1 MGDHDDSM
9 DTAQFGLYIEQLE
22 VAIYGEHDAKKE
34 EVETPPE
41 PEKLPDDQ
49 QTLASV
55 ANQIEYYLRYHM
67 KYVYC
72 KIPNKRWNLL
82 GDMIKKAEN
91 GSTED
96 IDGTKWISLRLDG
109 HGFGKK
115 IKKLKELGVLEQN
128 YSKTFSEVMAQSL
141 KELMKNWDA
150 VIGYTQSDELSLLI
164 PPVGFNRLGKMNHH
178 QYSGRHDKLISSCAA
193 DMTSQFI
200 TNLIKITDV
209 VEKSPNLVHTIME
222 VHMRFDC
229 RVASYQSFDEAKGV
243 LLWRGQDN
251 FKNGINDHMYHLYAN
266 KPQYKEIMGSHTEK
280 KIDWLFNKLE
290 DMPGK
295 LAMHGSWFV
304 REKVEKRTINQKTKQ
319 EVVGSRIQYN
329 PSSLKEI
336 LQNPNYAKMDCPIPN
351 L

>member
-1 MGDHDDSM
+1 MGDQDDSM
-9 DTAQFGLYIEQLE
+9 DISIAQHENYIDQLE
-22 VAIYGEHDAKKE
+22 IAIYGEQDVKKE
-34 EVETPPE
+34 KGEIPPE

-49 QTLASV
+49 QTLSSV
-55 ANQIEYYLRYHM
+55 TNQIDYYLRYHM

-82 GDMIKKAEN
+82 GDLIKKAEN
-91 GSTED
+91 AASD
-96 IDGTKWISLRLDG
+96 NIDGTKWISLRLDG

-115 IKKLKELGVLEQN
+115 IKKLKEIGVLEQN

-150 VIGYTQSDELSLLI
+150 VIGYTQSDELTMLI

-209 VEKSPNLVHTIME
+209 VEKSPNLVHTILD

-229 RVASYQSFDEAKGV
+229 RVASYQTFDEAKGV
-243 LLWRGQDN
+243 ILWRGQDN
-251 FKNGINDHMYHLYAN
+251 FKNGINDHMYHLYAK

-280 KIDWLFNKLE
+280 KIDWLSNKLD
-290 DMPGK
+290 DMPSR
-295 LAMHGSWFV
+295 LAMHGTWFV
-304 REKVEKRTINQKTKQ
+304 REKVEKRTINQHTKQ
-319 EVVGSRIQYN
+319 EVVGSRIQY
-329 PSSLKEI
+329 SSSGLKEI
-336 LQNPNYAKMDCPIPN
+336 LQNTNYAKMDCQMP
-351 L
+351 